1 MTTVLQN
8 APVRQGWASR
18 ILHFP
23 LTKILLAT
31 LVAVAS
37 AGLMLTLSKAIA
49 DKDAR
54 LIWPEIASAIAVL
67 VSYWAYV
74 RYVEKRPVAELS
86 RRRAMPEVAAGLLI
100 GAMMV
105 AAEIGILY
113 ALGYYEMTGIN
124 AWSMKLTQPLAVMIF
139 IGVIEEVIGRG
150 VIFRIT
156 EESLGSWP
164 AIAISALIFG
174 LAHLPGEGAGVL
186 AIGNTVVA
194 GAFFA
199 AAYMLTRRLWLCIGI
214 HVAWNYTLG
223 SIFSIAVSGNA
234 STGLLIGKL
243 TGPEWIT
250 GGGYGLEASVLT
262 LVTLV
267 AVGGWFFWLA
277 HRRGHFVASKRS
289 RGLHAPMNQPS

>member
-1 MTTVLQN
+1 MTTVLHT
-8 APVRQGWASR
+8 APVRQSWGKR
-18 ILHFP
+18 MLQFP

-31 LVAVAS
+31 LVAMAS
-37 AGLMLTLSKAIA
+37 AGLTLSLAKMIA

-54 LIWPEIASAIAVL
+54 FIWPEIASAAAVL
-67 VSYWAYV
+67 LSYWAYL
-74 RYVEKRPVAELS
+74 RHIEKRPATELS
-86 RRRAMPEVAAGLLI
+86 RHRALPEIGAGLLI
-100 GAMMV
+100 GALMI

-113 ALGYYEMTGIN
+113 ALGSYEITGMN

-156 EESLGSWP
+156 EDSLGSWR

-174 LAHLPGEGAGVL
+174 LAHIPGEGAGVL
-186 AIGNTVVA
+186 AIGNTIVA

-223 SIFSIAVSGNA
+223 SIFSIAVSGNE

-243 TGPEWIT
+243 TGPEWLT
-250 GGGYGLEASVLT
+250 GGSYGLEASVLT
-262 LVTLV
+262 LDTLV

-277 HRRGHFVASKRS
+277 HARGHFVAPKWR
-289 RGLHAPMNQPS
+289 RRP